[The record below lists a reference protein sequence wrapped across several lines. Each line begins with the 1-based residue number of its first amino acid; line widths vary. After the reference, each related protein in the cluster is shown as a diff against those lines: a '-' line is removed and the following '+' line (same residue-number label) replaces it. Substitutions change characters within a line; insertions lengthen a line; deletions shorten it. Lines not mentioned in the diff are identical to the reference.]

1 LNEKKKSRRSVKD
14 LQIRLAESLI
24 QLKIGQRLPSIRNL
38 AASTHMSVGSVSTAL
53 NGLQDLGAVK
63 IEKRGHLGSVLV
75 DLSVVELWN
84 LVEGDPLVIAM
95 TLPMHR
101 RFEGLATGIK
111 MSLERA
117 GISVY
122 LIFIRGSRTRLKALR
137 EKRCHVAIMSG
148 LAASELCD
156 DGQEILCT
164 LPPGTWVSNYSLFYR
179 QNPLQVERMLR
190 VVVDPDSYD
199 HKRLTELEFEGQQV
213 ELRPAS
219 FVQFPRLLKNGEID
233 ALVWTTDQEE
243 AFLGN
248 GIANRPISDRVMQL
262 AGEKSISATFVGRAG
277 SDILR
282 AVLNTTL
289 DPDEIMQVQRE
300 VVRGKLIPEY

>member
-1 LNEKKKSRRSVKD
+1 MQKGRRSVKD
-14 LQIRLAESLI
+14 LQIRLAENLI
-24 QLKIGQRLPSIRNL
+24 QLKIGQRLPSIRSL
-38 AASTHMSVGSVSTAL
+38 SASTHMSVGSVSTAL

-63 IEKRGHLGSVLV
+63 IEKRGHLGSILV
-75 DLSVVELWN
+75 DISVVELWN
-84 LVEGDPLVIAM
+84 LVEDGPLVIAM

-101 RFEGLATGIK
+101 RFEGLATGLK
-111 MSLERA
+111 RSLERA

-137 EKRCHVAIMSG
+137 EKRCHVAVMSG
-148 LAASELCD
+148 LAASELCGE
-156 DGQEILCT
+156 GQEILFT

-179 QNPLQVERMLR
+179 QIPAGERLLR

-219 FVQFPRLLKNGEID
+219 FVQFSHLLKNGDID
-233 ALVWTTDQEE
+233 ALLWTTDQEE
-243 AFLGN
+243 AFLGD
-248 GIANRPISDRVMQL
+248 GIANRAVSDRVMQL

-282 AVLNTTL
+282 SVLNATL
-289 DPDEIMQVQRE
+289 DPGEIMQVQRD
-300 VVRGKLIPEY
+300 VVSGKLIPEY

>member
-1 LNEKKKSRRSVKD
+1 MQKGRRSVKD
-14 LQIRLAESLI
+14 LQIRLAENLI
-24 QLKIGQRLPSIRNL
+24 QLKIGQRLPSIRSL
-38 AASTHMSVGSVSTAL
+38 AASSHMSVGSVSTAL

-63 IEKRGHLGSVLV
+63 IEKRGHLGSILV
-75 DLSVVELWN
+75 DISVVELWN
-84 LVEGDPLVIAM
+84 LVEDGPLVIAM

-101 RFEGLATGIK
+101 RFEGLATGLK
-111 MSLERA
+111 RSLERA

-137 EKRCHVAIMSG
+137 EKRCHVAVMSG
-148 LAASELCD
+148 LAASELCGE
-156 DGQEILCT
+156 GQEILFT

-179 QNPLQVERMLR
+179 QIPAGERLLR

-219 FVQFPRLLKNGEID
+219 FVQFSHLLKNGDID
-233 ALVWTTDQEE
+233 ALLWTTDQEE
-243 AFLGN
+243 AFLGD
-248 GIANRPISDRVMQL
+248 GIANRAVSDRVMQL

-282 AVLNTTL
+282 SVLNTTL
-289 DPDEIMQVQRE
+289 DPGEIMQVQRD
-300 VVRGKLIPEY
+300 VVSGKLIPEY